1 MNDTQ
6 LSTVVSHALRH
17 EPWLYELELDE
28 QGWVD
33 VVDLLSIL
41 RYQRSN
47 WKDLTKAD
55 LCRMIDVSD
64 KKRHQIEGDRIRAL
78 YGHSIP
84 GKLLK
89 KKACPPEQLYH
100 GTTQS
105 VVERIR
111 EQGLLPMDRQYVHL
125 SIDIGIAMQVGR
137 RKDRNPVILEVAAKE
152 AFECGVNF
160 YIGNDAVWLADQI
173 PPKFIRMSGK

>member
-1 MNDTQ
+1 MGINDTQ

-64 KKRHQIEGDRIRAL
+64 KKRHQIEGDRI
-78 YGHSIP
+78 
-84 GKLLK
+84 
-89 KKACPPEQLYH
+89 
-100 GTTQS
+100 
-105 VVERIR
+105 ERFMVTPY
-111 EQGLLPMDRQYVHL
+111 QGNYSKRRRVHL
-125 SIDIGIAMQVGR
+125 NSFTMVQL
-137 RKDRNPVILEVAAKE
+137 NPLLNASENRDFYRWI
-152 AFECGVNF
+152 VNM
-160 YIGNDAVWLADQI
+160 
-173 PPKFIRMSGK
+173 FIFQ